1 MVLGFDNV
9 GKTTMIFRTIAN
21 HPTKTFSVRHFS
33 GPSDK
38 TKPYQEYYD
47 LLNENFD
54 DDYLILDRGFPET
67 YFYERHRCDNKVS
80 FIPVLNLLEEFKVK
94 FTSFSIQILKRNW
107 SDIEAYHLEEIRRNH
122 SISGESLDLST
133 RKQEYDKYY
142 GFFTRFYRSQRTV
155 VNFIWNPER
164 NMDLIVED
172 ENFRI
177 EVGNKT
183 STLSGI

>member
-9 GKTTMIFRTIAN
+9 GKTSMIYRTMAN

-38 TKPYQEYYD
+38 SQPYQEYYD

-67 YFYERHRCDNKVS
+67 YFYERHRCGNEVS
-80 FIPVLNLLEEFKVK
+80 FIPVLNLLDEFKAK
-94 FTSFSIQILKRNW
+94 FTSFSIQIIKREW
-107 SDIEAYHLEEIRRNH
+107 SEIEKFHIKEIEDSH
-122 SISGESLDLST
+122 SISGESLNLQK
-133 RKQEYDKYY
+133 RNLEFGKYY
-142 GFFTRFYRSQRTV
+142 EFFKRFYRSQRTV
-155 VNFIWNPER
+155 VNFIWSPDR

-177 EVGNKT
+177 KVGNKT
-183 STLSGI
+183 STLSRI